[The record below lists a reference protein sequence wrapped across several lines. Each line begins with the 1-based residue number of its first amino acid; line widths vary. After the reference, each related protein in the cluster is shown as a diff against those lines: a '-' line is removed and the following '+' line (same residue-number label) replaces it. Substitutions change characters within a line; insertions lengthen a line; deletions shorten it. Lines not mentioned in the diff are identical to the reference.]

1 MLAAVNPR
9 TQACLVP
16 SVAQKAQASFQLN
29 LLGCLS
35 AQTARSISQQPALA
49 PCTQPTASVPPA
61 AAAVAAQRALSL
73 RCYSN
78 AQASSSAPETSSGSR
93 KLKYNLRP
101 LNKGEQTPR
110 AAAGCLR
117 MHMH

>member
-16 SVAQKAQASFQLN
+16 TVAQQAQFSLQLN
-29 LLGCLS
+29 ILRCLS
-35 AQTARSISQQPALA
+35 TPATLHISKQPCSLSQPA
-49 PCTQPTASVPPA
+49 TAAGA
-61 AAAVAAQRALSL
+61 ATFAAQRALSL

-78 AQASSSAPETSSGSR
+78 AQASSSSAETSSGPR

-101 LNKGEQTPR
+101 LSKGEQLSR
-110 AAAGCLR
+110 AAFK
-117 MHMH
+117 